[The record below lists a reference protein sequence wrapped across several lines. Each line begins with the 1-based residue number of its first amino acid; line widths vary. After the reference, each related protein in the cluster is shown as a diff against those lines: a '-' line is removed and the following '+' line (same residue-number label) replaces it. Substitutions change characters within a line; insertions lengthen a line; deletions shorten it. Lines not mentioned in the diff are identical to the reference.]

1 MPRFSAATSDD
12 YALHDHLGVFDIV
25 ESLPASISRPLAT
38 LTMKSV

>member
-25 ESLPASISRPLAT
+25 EAYLPSISRPSLP
-38 LTMKSV
+38 LQ